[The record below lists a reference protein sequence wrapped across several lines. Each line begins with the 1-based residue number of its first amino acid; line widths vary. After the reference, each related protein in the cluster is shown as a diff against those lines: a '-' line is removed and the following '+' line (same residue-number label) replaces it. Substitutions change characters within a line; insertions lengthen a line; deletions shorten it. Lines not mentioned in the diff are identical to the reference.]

1 MNSASR
7 RDFLKQ
13 ASIAAWGVGAAGFA
27 AGAAGAP
34 DSGDELRVQL
44 ASPDDPGLQRALEL
58 LQNRIGQ
65 RSPVRIVEAVDN
77 VQLVIAIDNRL
88 ASDAFRLDDAGSA
101 IRIAGG
107 SARGLLYGI
116 GKFLRTS
123 GYGGTFQPSAWRG
136 IAEPQGTLRGM
147 YFASHFH
154 NWYHQATEAEIARYV
169 EDLSLWGMNALMAVF
184 PMMNLRGWD
193 DPEAAPAMEML
204 RRYGRVCRN
213 LDIQFATGITNAMFS
228 GAPDAIRATPL
239 PDPTGRRGNHGFP
252 VCPSNPDGH
261 AYLMEN
267 TRRLFEELKQV
278 GLDILVF
285 WPYDEGGC
293 ACEQCS
299 PWGSNGYL
307 KLAKEQ
313 ASLGREYFPNLK
325 TVLSTWVFDTPPEG
339 EWQGLADDLARGNGW
354 LNYILAD
361 AHEDFPRYPLDVGVP
376 GGLPL
381 INFPEISMWGNSPW
395 GGVGAHPLP
404 GRYQRLWDQVKH
416 VVTGG
421 FPYSEGIY
429 EDMNKAAVL
438 QFYWERDRSARDT
451 LAEYAAYEFG
461 AGTGEDVLAVVDG
474 LEAAASAAFR
484 KETVD
489 IARVLETASL
499 AEAIHGRLPDWGR
512 ANWRWEILYLRAMLD
527 RERFAG
533 DGLESDAAQ
542 AAMLRLCEIYHCQ
555 IETDD
560 PYHHRVR
567 PKLKQAVSRAGNK

>member
-1 MNSASR
+1 MFIKRAGVAVAGITLAGNADGVSGTGDTIRVRIEGVSEPQ
-7 RDFLKQ
+7 Q
-13 ASIAAWGVGAAGFA
+13 ARVFTILAARIQQRCARLVVAVTDHA
-27 AGAAGAP
+27 
-34 DSGDELRVQL
+34 DLVLRVDSVL
-44 ASPDDPGLQRALEL
+44 PEESYRLE
-58 LQNRIGQ
+58 
-65 RSPVRIVEAVDN
+65 SSDTAVYIV
-77 VQLVIAIDNRL
+77 
-88 ASDAFRLDDAGSA
+88 AGSL
-101 IRIAGG
+101 
-107 SARGLLYGI
+107 RGLLYGM

-123 GYGGTFQPSAWRG
+123 GYLDGFQPSNWRG
-136 IAEPQGTLRGM
+136 TSTPMGTLRGM
-147 YFASHFH
+147 YFATHFH
-154 NWYHQATEAEIARYV
+154 NWYHQAGEKEIDRYV
-169 EDLSLWGMNALMAVF
+169 EDLALWGANAIMVAF

-193 DPEAAPAMEML
+193 DPDTKPALAMI
-204 RRYGRVCRN
+204 RQYARACRS

-239 PDPTGRRGNHGFP
+239 EDPTHRRGNHGFP

-267 TRRLFEELKQV
+267 TRRLFEELKDT

-293 ACEQCS
+293 ACDQCA

-307 KLAKEQ
+307 KLSREQ
-313 ASLGREYFPNLK
+313 AALGRTYFPKLK

-339 EWQGLADDLARGNGW
+339 EWQGLADNLAKGNDW
-354 LNYILAD
+354 LDYILAD
-361 AHEDFPRYPLDVGVP
+361 SHEDFPRYPLDHGVP

-381 INFPEISMWGNSPW
+381 INFPEISMWGNWPW

-404 GRYQRLWDQVKH
+404 ARYQRLWDQVRG

-429 EDMNKAAVL
+429 EDMNKAMIL
-438 QFYWERDRSARDT
+438 QFYWDRDRTARDT

-461 AGTGEDVLAVVDG
+461 AGASEDVLVIVDG
-474 LEAAASAAFR
+474 LEVAASAAFR
-484 KETVD
+484 KEDVD
-489 IARVLETASL
+489 IAQVLETASL
-499 AEAIHGRLPDWGR
+499 AEAVNGRLPEWGR
-512 ANWRWEILYLRAMLD
+512 KNWRWEILYLRTLLD

-533 DGLESDAAQ
+533 EGLESDAAQ
-542 AAMLRLCEIYHCQ
+542 AALLRLCEIYHCQ

-567 PKLKQAVSRAGNK
+567 PKLKQAVSRAGDK